1 MAKAKGGHVLE
12 SAMAKLGNV
21 GCGWSCAYQF
31 KNEIVLTV
39 ESSEKIFMIEMWKK
53 REWHL

>member
-21 GCGWSCAYQF
+21 GCGWSFAYQF

>member
-1 MAKAKGGHVLE
+1 MAKGKGGHVLE
-12 SAMAKLGNV
+12 SAVAKLGN

-39 ESSEKIFMIEMWKK
+39 ESSETIFMIEMWKK